1 MSSETA
7 VARHGESLGRLR
19 GYLALARISNS
30 PTVVSNALA
39 GAALAGALWPDA
51 RVIAVA
57 VAMVLFY
64 TAGMVLNDLCDYA
77 IDCQQRPERPLPSG
91 VVSRAEATVAVVALF
106 MLGSALLWLTGP
118 AAFAS
123 GLALIAVIVVY
134 DLWHKTNPLSPLLMA
149 AARALVYVTAG
160 LAVAGVL
167 STQVILWAG
176 LLLAYVVGLTAI
188 AKAEAGLGLAG
199 SWPAA
204 LLALP
209 AIAFVVEMPHP
220 AAWLLLVLFAVWTIY
235 AASFV
240 YRVDGRS
247 IGRAVAYLIAGV
259 SLLDALALA
268 VAGAT
273 IGIAVALAA
282 WALTLF
288 LQRYIKGT

>member
-7 VARHGESLGRLR
+7 LAHRGDWPARLR

-51 RVIAVA
+51 RVIGVA

-77 IDCQQRPERPLPSG
+77 IDRRQRPERPLPSG
-91 VVSRAEATVAVVALF
+91 VVSRAEALIAVVALF
-106 MLGSALLWLTGP
+106 VLGSALLWQTGP
-118 AAFAS
+118 AAFGS

-149 AARALVYVTAG
+149 AARALVYITAG
-160 LAVAGVL
+160 LAVAGL
-167 STQVILWAG
+167 LPNQVILWAG
-176 LLLAYVVGLTAI
+176 LLFAYVVGLTAI
-188 AKAEAGLGLAG
+188 AKAEAGSGLAG

-209 AIAFVVEMPHP
+209 AIVFVVEMPHP
-220 AAWLLLVLFAVWTIY
+220 AAWLLLALFAVWTIY

-240 YRVDGRS
+240 YRGESRS
-247 IGRAVAYLIAGV
+247 IGRAVGYLIAGI

-268 VAGAT
+268 VAGST
-273 IGIAVALAA
+273 IGVAVALVA
-282 WALTLF
+282 WATTLF
-288 LQRYIKGT
+288 LQRYIRGT

>member
-7 VARHGESLGRLR
+7 LAQQGTSPGRLR

-30 PTVVSNALA
+30 PTVVSDALA
-39 GAALAGALWPDA
+39 GAALGGALWPDG
-51 RVIAVA
+51 RVLAVA
-57 VAMVLFY
+57 AAMVLFY

-77 IDCQQRPERPLPSG
+77 VDCEQRPERPLPAG
-91 VVSRAEATVAVVALF
+91 VVSRAEATVTVAALF
-106 MLGSALLWLTGP
+106 ILGSALLWLTGP

-149 AARALVYVTAG
+149 AARALVYITAG
-160 LAVAGVL
+160 IAVAGVL
-167 STQVILWAG
+167 PNQVLIWAA
-176 LLLAYVVGLTAI
+176 LLFVYVVGLTAI
-188 AKAEAGLGLAG
+188 AKAEAGSGLAG
-199 SWPAA
+199 YWPAA

-209 AIAFVVEMPHP
+209 AIGFVVAMPHP
-220 AAWLLLVLFAVWTIY
+220 ATWLLLALFAVWTIY

-240 YRVDGRS
+240 YRGEGRS
-247 IGRAVAYLIAGV
+247 IGRAVGYLIAGI

-273 IGIAVALAA
+273 IGVAVALVA
-282 WALTLF
+282 WAGTLF